1 MEVDAT
7 GRWGEGECVIPGEI
21 CSSAIGLMSSRGD
34 MKGEQKS
41 AEGIVAIAYSGE
53 GPNVE
58 GRESAGGRSRNI
70 GYGAPS
76 APVISVNM
84 KGKASVVIGTT
95 SGQIYSAPVFSPTT
109 NKAIMY
115 WREVIP

>member
-1 MEVDAT
+1 
-7 GRWGEGECVIPGEI
+7 
-21 CSSAIGLMSSRGD
+21 
-34 MKGEQKS
+34 
-41 AEGIVAIAYSGE
+41 
-53 GPNVE
+53 VE

-76 APVISVNM
+76 APVISVDM

-95 SGQIYSAPVFSPTT
+95 SGQIYSAEAFSPTT
-109 NKAIMY
+109 NKVLLY